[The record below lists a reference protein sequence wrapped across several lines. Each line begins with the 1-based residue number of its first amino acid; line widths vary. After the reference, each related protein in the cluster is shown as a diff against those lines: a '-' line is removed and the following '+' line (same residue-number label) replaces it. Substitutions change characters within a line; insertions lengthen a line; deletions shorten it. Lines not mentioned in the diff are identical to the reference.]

1 MSMGIAAILLA
12 AGNSR
17 RFGVANKLLA
27 QIGGQPFIRRVA
39 KEIALSADVQV
50 VVVTGYDR
58 RSIERA
64 LSDLPLHF
72 AHNAHWRAGMSSSIA
87 VGIKGLPSKIE
98 GVMIVPGDMPFLTA
112 SLIKTLIDTFDKNGR
127 TSIIFPTTI
136 AGEQRNPVL
145 WPRRFFSQLK
155 SLEPAGGKAL
165 LARQSLETHA
175 VKFDDEIVFHDVDT
189 QEEMANVLVT
199 ISSGYR

>member
-1 MSMGIAAILLA
+1 MRTGITAILLA

-17 RFGVANKLLA
+17 RFGAANKLLA
-27 QIGGQPFIRRVA
+27 AIDGQPLIRRVA
-39 KEIALSADVQV
+39 EEITLRAEVRV

-58 RSIERA
+58 HSIERA

-72 AHNAHWRAGMSSSIA
+72 AHNVHWQTGMGSSIA
-87 VGIKGLPSKIE
+87 VGIGALPPKIE

-127 TSIIFPTTI
+127 TSIIFPTTA

-165 LARQSLETHA
+165 LARQPLEVHA
-175 VKFDDEIVFHDVDT
+175 VKFDDERAFHDVDT
-189 QEEMANVLVT
+189 QDEMAALVT
-199 ISSGYR
+199 MS

>member
-1 MSMGIAAILLA
+1 MRTGITAILLA

-17 RFGVANKLLA
+17 RFGAANKLLA
-27 QIGGQPFIRRVA
+27 QIGGQPLIRRA
-39 KEIALSADVQV
+39 AEEIALSADVKV

-58 RSIERA
+58 HSIERA
-64 LSDLPLHF
+64 LSNLPLQF
-72 AHNAHWRAGMSSSIA
+72 AHNVYWQTGMGSSIA
-87 VGIKGLPSKIE
+87 VGIEALPPKIE

-112 SLIKTLIDTFDKNGR
+112 SVIKTLIDAFDKNSR
-127 TSIIFPTTI
+127 TSIIFPVTA

-155 SLEPAGGKAL
+155 SLEQAGGKAL
-165 LARQSLETHA
+165 LARQSLDVHA

-189 QEEMANVLVT
+189 QDEMATALT
-199 ISSGYR
+199 TMF